1 MEDKNKEFITKMDII
16 ASKLAAA
23 YLTKIYISECTG
35 FSGKTDVAE
44 AFEDFY
50 FTARNMESKYRRYKN
65 WRGRII
71 LK

>member
-16 ASKLAAA
+16 ASKLAA
-23 YLTKIYISECTG
+23 KIYISECTG
-35 FSGKTDVAE
+35 FSGKIDVAE

>member
-16 ASKLAAA
+16 ASKLAA
-23 YLTKIYISECTG
+23 KIYISECTG
-35 FSGKTDVAE
+35 FSGKTDVAG

-50 FTARNMESKYRRYKN
+50 FTARDAESKYRRYKN
-65 WRGRII
+65 WRGRTI